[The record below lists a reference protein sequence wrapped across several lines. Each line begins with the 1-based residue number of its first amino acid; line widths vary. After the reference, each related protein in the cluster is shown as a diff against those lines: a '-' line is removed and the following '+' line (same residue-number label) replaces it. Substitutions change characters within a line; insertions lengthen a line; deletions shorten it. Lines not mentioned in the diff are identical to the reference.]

1 MVKHAFVRESG
12 LGTSL
17 EEPPKVASALT
28 ARSSGLGLGMNR
40 FHEIVACSAMALLLA
55 SCSTAK
61 KEAEPTVP
69 KFACANQTFGF
80 DRPVD
85 VYVPESYDC
94 ANPAPLVVMLH
105 GYTSS
110 GPTKEAYFNLKAESD
125 KRGFLYLFP
134 TGTKDGFGNN
144 FWNATDACC
153 NFSGSTIDDSGYLSK
168 LIVDVQAEYNVDAK
182 RVFFVGHSN
191 GGFMS
196 YRMACEHSN
205 QVAAIASLAGATYA
219 DMPTK
224 CANPSPVTVLQIH
237 GTSDEVISYMGGRLP
252 VGQYPSAEASG
263 ASWAI
268 VNSCKG
274 GPKDGPAK
282 LDLDAS
288 VAGSESTVKS
298 WEGCV
303 DGTAVS
309 LWSVADGKHTLTIT
323 PSLVPQILDFFYAH
337 PKL

>member
-1 MVKHAFVRESG
+1 
-12 LGTSL
+12 
-17 EEPPKVASALT
+17 
-28 ARSSGLGLGMNR
+28 MNR
-40 FHEIVACSAMALLLA
+40 FHRIFASSALALLLA

-85 VYVPESYDC
+85 LYVPESYDC
-94 ANPAPLVVMLH
+94 ATPAPLVVMLH
-105 GYTSS
+105 GYTSA

-125 KRGFLYLFP
+125 KRGFLYVFP

-168 LIVDVQAEYNVDAK
+168 LVTDVQSEYNVDPK
-182 RVFFVGHSN
+182 RVFFIGHSN

-205 QVAAIASLAGATYA
+205 QIAAIASLAGATYV

-224 CANPSPVTVLQIH
+224 CAKPGPVSVLQIH
-237 GTSDEVISYMGGRLP
+237 GTSDEVISYLGGRLP
-252 VGQYPSAEASG
+252 VGQYPSAEGSA
-263 ASWAI
+263 ASWAAA
-268 VNSCKG
+268 NSCKSE
-274 GPKDGPAK
+274 PKDEPIK

-288 VAGSESTVKS
+288 VAGNETTEKR
-298 WEGCV
+298 WEGCA
-303 DGTAVS
+303 DETAVS
-309 LWSVADGKHTLTIT
+309 LWSVAAGKHTLTIT